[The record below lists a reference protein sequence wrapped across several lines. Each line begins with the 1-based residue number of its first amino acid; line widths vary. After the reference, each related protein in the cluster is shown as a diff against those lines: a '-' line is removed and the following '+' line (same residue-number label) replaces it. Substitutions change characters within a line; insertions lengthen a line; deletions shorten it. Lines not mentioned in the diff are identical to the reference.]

1 MEKNKLVFKILNL
14 SGIIIEDLNNLDGLI
29 ISRDILLD
37 YGKYEKIKEY
47 LNKLRKDSDFSS
59 STLTCLHNGADIK
72 QKWPL
77 LNLVRQILK
86 VKNFRMVPIR
96 KSDGKDNKG
105 KKKYK
110 RFFRIEKYKK
120 VVQEIISES

>member
-1 MEKNKLVFKILNL
+1 MENNKVVCKILNL
-14 SGIIIEDLNNLDGLI
+14 SGIVIEELNNLDGLL

-37 YGKYEKIKEY
+37 YEKYNKIKEF
-47 LNKLRKDSDFSS
+47 LKTLRQHSDFSS

-86 VKNFRMVPIR
+86 VRNYRMVPIR

-110 RFFRIEKYKK
+110 RFFRVEKYKE
-120 VVQEIISES
+120 VVQETIVES

>member
-1 MEKNKLVFKILNL
+1 MDKEDIVIKILNI
-14 SGIIIEDLNNLDGLI
+14 SGIIVEKLNYLDGLMI
-29 ISRDILLD
+29 DRDIFLD
-37 YGKYEKIKEY
+37 YKKYEHVKEY
-47 LNKLRKDSDFSS
+47 LSNLKSHNDFSS

-86 VKNFRMVPIR
+86 VKNYRMVPVR

-110 RFFRIEKYKK
+110 RLFRVEKYKEVK
-120 VVQEIISES
+120 KETIVES

>member
-1 MEKNKLVFKILNL
+1 MENNKVVCKILNL
-14 SGIIIEDLNNLDGLI
+14 SGIVIEDLNNLDGLL

-37 YGKYEKIKEY
+37 YEKYNKIKEF
-47 LNKLRKDSDFSS
+47 LKTLRQHSDFSS

-96 KSDGKDNKG
+96 KSDGKDGKG

-110 RFFRIEKYKK
+110 RFFRIEKYKCLNNE
-120 VVQEIISES
+120 VSCES

>member
-1 MEKNKLVFKILNL
+1 MENNKVVCKILNL
-14 SGIIIEDLNNLDGLI
+14 SGIVIEELNNLDGLL

-37 YGKYEKIKEY
+37 YEKYNKIKEF
-47 LNKLRKDSDFSS
+47 LKTLRQHSDFSS

-96 KSDGKDNKG
+96 KSDGKDGKG

-110 RFFRIEKYKK
+110 RFFRIEKYKSLNN
-120 VVQEIISES
+120 ELSCES

>member
-1 MEKNKLVFKILNL
+1 MVCL
-14 SGIIIEDLNNLDGLI
+14 

-37 YGKYEKIKEY
+37 YEKYNKIKEF
-47 LNKLRKDSDFSS
+47 LKLRQHSDFSS

-96 KSDGKDNKG
+96 KSDGKDGKG

-110 RFFRIEKYKK
+110 RFFRIEKYKSLNNE
-120 VVQEIISES
+120 VNCES

>member
-1 MEKNKLVFKILNL
+1 MDKKEIVLEILNL
-14 SGIIIEDLNNLDGLI
+14 VGIVGDELNKLDGLI

-37 YGKYEKIKEY
+37 YKKYENIKEY
-47 LNKLRKDSDFSS
+47 LINLREHNDFSS

-86 VKNFRMVPIR
+86 VKNYRMVPIR

-110 RFFRIEKYKK
+110 RFFRIEKFKT
-120 VVQEIISES
+120 VNNEVNCES

>member
-47 LNKLRKDSDFSS
+47 LINLREENDFSS

-110 RFFRIEKYKK
+110 RFFRIEKYKT
-120 VVQEIISES
+120 VVQEVISES

>member
-14 SGIIIEDLNNLDGLI
+14 SGIIIEDLNNLDGLV

-47 LNKLRKDSDFSS
+47 LINLREENDFSS

-110 RFFRIEKYKK
+110 RFFRIEKYKT
-120 VVQEIISES
+120 VVQEVISES

>member
-1 MEKNKLVFKILNL
+1 MEKNEVVFKILNL
-14 SGIIIEDLNNLDGLI
+14 SGIIIEQLNNLDGLI

-37 YGKYEKIKEY
+37 YSKYDNIKEY

-110 RFFRIEKYKK
+110 RFFRIEKYKT
-120 VVQEIISES
+120 VVQEVISES

>member
-1 MEKNKLVFKILNL
+1 MENNKVVCKILNL
-14 SGIIIEDLNNLDGLI
+14 SGIVIEELNNLDGLL

-37 YGKYEKIKEY
+37 YEKYNKIKEF
-47 LNKLRKDSDFSS
+47 LKTLRQHSDFSS

-86 VKNFRMVPIR
+86 VKNFRMVPLENRMVKMEKEKRNI
-96 KSDGKDNKG
+96 KD
-105 KKKYK
+105 
-110 RFFRIEKYKK
+110 FLE
-120 VVQEIISES
+120 

>member
-1 MEKNKLVFKILNL
+1 MENNKVVCKILNL
-14 SGIIIEDLNNLDGLI
+14 SGIVIEELNNLDGLL

-37 YGKYEKIKEY
+37 YEKYNKIKEF
-47 LNKLRKDSDFSS
+47 LKNLRQHSDFSS

-86 VKNFRMVPIR
+86 VKNFRMIPIR
-96 KSDGKDNKG
+96 KSDGKDGKG

-110 RFFRIEKYKK
+110 RFFRIEKYKSLNNE
-120 VVQEIISES
+120 VSCES